1 MVSLDA
7 IRALLNPRISRMLDV
22 AQAALPER
30 QFAAFRKI
38 TLDEFGRNGLEAD
51 LRREFKQDRSSD

>member
-1 MVSLDA
+1 MVNLEV
-7 IRALLNPRISRMLDV
+7 IKALINPRLSRLLDV
-22 AQAALPER
+22 AQAVLPER